1 MNDKNELNNNTDI
14 PEDVGR
20 GRGQSYGRGHGRGHG
35 GGRGRGR
42 GRRWIGNHS
51 LMDVRLVEPALLAFL
66 QKKPSH
72 GYGLL
77 EELDKL
83 GLGSISPSVIY
94 RILRDYEE
102 IGLVESGWD
111 TDETQGPPRR
121 VYGITDAGIEVL
133 GRAKTSLQE
142 TVNRIEALIKIIK

>member
-1 MNDKNELNNNTDI
+1 MEEKTNQTDNNY
-14 PEDVGR
+14 PEDDGIKHAYGVGYR
-20 GRGQSYGRGHGRGHG
+20 RG

-42 GRRWIGNHS
+42 GLRWMGDTS

-66 QKKPSH
+66 RTKSSH

-83 GLGSISPSVIY
+83 GLGSIQPSVIY

-111 TDETQGPPRR
+111 SDETQGPPRR
-121 VYGITDAGIEVL
+121 VYSITEAGLAALE
-133 GRAKTSLQE
+133 RAKRSLKD
-142 TVNRIEALIKIIK
+142 TVDRIEKLLQIIDQK